1 LSTRNEA
8 SRVAVVRKS
17 YDSVVASKAQ
27 LGAGENDMPV
37 TMRWLRGKRAPRKL
51 RASMG
56 VALGAALSVLAMAA
70 PAAAAEHTM
79 KIGLVTLNDMQ
90 HNYARRYKEVLEKAT
105 NNRIAVQIFPQSQLG
120 TPASQIEGLRLG
132 TIEMFMI
139 VTDFFAGI
147 DPRFGVFSIPYLF
160 ESKEAANRT
169 LADPEL
175 NAAILSLAEAKGLV
189 GVATAVQADARYFAK
204 NPIRKL
210 DDFKGM
216 KLRVNATAAE
226 RERMRRLGATAVPMP
241 LSEMIPALQTGVI
254 DGTMSGISIY
264 VNFNLHSV
272 SKILT
277 QTDDT
282 LIISFGAISKRWL
295 DTLPPDLRQIVV
307 EEGRKL
313 QPWFV
318 QAGIDEDREQSQRWK
333 ERGGEIVNLP
343 ADETTKLRALLR
355 DVGPEVTKADPAVK
369 AFYERVIATAAKH

>member
-1 LSTRNEA
+1 MHATI
-8 SRVAVVRKS
+8 
-17 YDSVVASKAQ
+17 
-27 LGAGENDMPV
+27 G
-37 TMRWLRGKRAPRKL
+37 WLRGERARRGL
-51 RASMG
+51 RAWAG
-56 VALGAALSVLAMAA
+56 IVLGAALCALAMAA
-70 PAAAAEHTM
+70 PVGAAEYTM

-120 TPASQIEGLRLG
+120 TPAGQIEGLQLG

-147 DPRFGVFSIPYLF
+147 DPRFGIFSIPYLF
-160 ESKEAANRT
+160 DSKEAANRT
-169 LADPEL
+169 VADPEL

-210 DDFKGM
+210 DDFRGM

-241 LSEMIPALQTGVI
+241 LSEMIPALQTGVV

-264 VNFNLHSV
+264 VNLNLHTI

-277 QTDDT
+277 RTDDT

-295 DTLPPDLRQIVV
+295 DKLPPDLRQTVV

-318 QAGIDEDREQSQRWK
+318 QAGIDEDREQSQKWI
-333 ERGGEIVNLP
+333 ERGGEIVSLP
-343 ADETTKLRALLR
+343 PDDMTKLRERLK

-369 AFYERVIATAAKH
+369 AFYERVIATAAKK